1 MAIYTLK
8 QYKEYKMNKERQTEI
23 VYTEKELRTMRED
36 DLFQERYWKD
46 DECFNGSK
54 LKAEKPIEPKPYVYG
69 TDKHMDFVIDE
80 LKRLKLEKDKR
91 NERK

>member
-1 MAIYTLK
+1 MSNPRETELK
-8 QYKEYKMNKERQTEI
+8 
-23 VYTEKELRTMRED
+23 YTERELRQMRED

-46 DECFNGSK
+46 DECFDGVD
-54 LKAEKPIEPKPYVYG
+54 IPKEVFKEQKEYVYG

-80 LKRLKLEKDKR
+80 LKRLKQIKEKR

>member
-1 MAIYTLK
+1 MSNPKDTELK
-8 QYKEYKMNKERQTEI
+8 
-23 VYTEKELRTMRED
+23 YTERELRQMRED

-46 DECFNGSK
+46 DECFDGVD
-54 LKAEKPIEPKPYVYG
+54 LPIETIQQEKEYVYG

-80 LKRLKLEKDKR
+80 LKRLKQIKEKR